1 MMKRDLN
8 RLKDETFD
16 LVIVGAGIYGAACA
30 WEAASRGLS
39 VALVERGD
47 FGCRTS
53 ANSLKTIHGGLR
65 YLQTLDLKR
74 FLESVR
80 ERKILMRI
88 APHLVHPL
96 SVVMPAYGHLM
107 KGPEIL
113 WAGLLVNDV
122 LSFSRNFGMDPSRS
136 IPPGRILSKRSCVAC
151 IPGIDHHR
159 VTGCASWTDAQMY
172 NSDRMLLA
180 FIRSAAEAGA
190 SAANYLH
197 AEGLLRSGKSV
208 EGIGVR
214 DVFSGGRFPIR
225 SRMVLDASGAW
236 ITRWNREDGEQADQ
250 YYGKRSTAM
259 NLVIERE
266 LLQHHAAGIMSRFRH
281 VRKNGRT
288 FKGSRILFLAPWR
301 QFTIAGTFH
310 RPYEGDPD
318 DMKVTESEVQEA
330 LSEIN
335 RAYPGAPIERRE
347 VTFVH
352 KGFLPME
359 GINAKSGEVLLTK
372 HYRINDHGR
381 TDGLQNY
388 FSLAG
393 VKYTTARDVAEK
405 VVTLVLKKLGKSA
418 GHSPTRSSFISGGDI
433 HRFEPYLNQVM
444 MSDAYRLSGRMLH
457 HLVRNY
463 GSDYPDILKIIE
475 ENRDWAEPVN
485 GSLEVL
491 KAEIV
496 HAVRCEMAHKL
507 SDAVLRRTDLGSGK
521 HPGRKALEE
530 CARIMAGEL
539 KWDEERV
546 QSEIRDTEMLYP
558 AQPS

>member
-16 LVIVGAGIYGAACA
+16 LVVVGGGIYGAACV
-30 WEAASRGLS
+30 WEAASRGLCA
-39 VALVERGD
+39 ALVERGD

-65 YLQTLDLKR
+65 YLQTLDIKR

-96 SVVMPAYGHLM
+96 PVVMPAYGHLM

-113 WAGLLVNDV
+113 RAGLLVNDV
-122 LSFSRNFGMDPSRS
+122 LSFSRNFGMDPSKR
-136 IPPGRILSKRSCVAC
+136 IPAGRILSKRSCVAC

-172 NSDRMLLA
+172 NSDRVLLA
-180 FIRSAAEAGA
+180 FIRSAVEAGA
-190 SAANYLH
+190 CAANYLP

-208 EGIGVR
+208 EGIEVR
-214 DVFSGGRFPIR
+214 DVFTGERFPVR
-225 SRMVLDASGAW
+225 ARMVLDACGAW
-236 ITRWNREDGEQADQ
+236 IARWNREDGGQAGR
-250 YYGKRSTAM
+250 YYGKLSTAM

-266 LLQHHAAGIMSRFRH
+266 LLQNRAAGIMSRFRH
-281 VRKNGRT
+281 EGKNGKT
-288 FKGSRILFLAPWR
+288 FKGSRVLFIAPWR

-318 DMKVTESEVQEA
+318 GMKVTESEIQEA

-347 VTFVH
+347 VSFVH
-352 KGFLPME
+352 KGFLPMD
-359 GINAKSGEVLLTK
+359 GLHDRSGEVLLTK

-381 TDGLQNY
+381 SEGLENY
-388 FSLAG
+388 ISLAG

-405 VVTLVLKKLGKSA
+405 VVTLVLQKSGKAA
-418 GHSPTRSSFISGGDI
+418 GRSPTRFSFIGGGDI

-444 MSDAYRLSGRMLH
+444 MSNAYRLSGRMLN

-485 GSLEVL
+485 GSPEVL

-496 HAVRCEMAHKL
+496 HAVRCEMALRL
-507 SDAVLRRTDLGSGK
+507 SDTVLRRTDLGSGK
-521 HPGRKALEE
+521 HPGRMALEE
-530 CARIMAGEL
+530 CARMMAGEL
-539 KWDEERV
+539 KWDEERI
-546 QSEIRDTEMLYP
+546 QSEIRETERLYP